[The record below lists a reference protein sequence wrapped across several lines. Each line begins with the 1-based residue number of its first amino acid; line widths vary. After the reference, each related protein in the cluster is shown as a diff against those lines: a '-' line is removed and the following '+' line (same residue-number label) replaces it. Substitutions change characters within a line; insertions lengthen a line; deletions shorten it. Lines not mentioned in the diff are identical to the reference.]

1 MPKRIAIIQGH
12 PDTSGQRL
20 VRALAAAYVQGAQ
33 AAGHEV
39 RTIDVGTMEFPL
51 LRSKKAF
58 DEGVIPP
65 SIQNAQ
71 LTLSWCDHIAIF
83 YPLWLGT
90 MPALLHA
97 FFEQAFRPGFAAE
110 PGEKGQAW
118 KKLLSGRSARI
129 VVTMG
134 MPALVYR
141 WFYRAHA
148 LKGLERN
155 ILAFAGIGPI
165 RESLFGL
172 VESRSAIAHDKW
184 LAAIRQLGREGK

>member
-20 VRALAAAYVQGAQ
+20 VRALAAAYVQGAR

-39 RTIDVGTMEFPL
+39 RIIDVGTMEFPL

-58 DEGVIPP
+58 DEGAIPP

-110 PGEKGQAW
+110 PDEKGRAW

-155 ILAFAGIGPI
+155 ILAFAGISPI

-172 VESRSAIAHDKW
+172 VEARSAIAHDRW